1 MLKLPTA
8 VVWSGNSCHPPH
20 FTERVLRGRG
30 LDSSPGHLAGWP
42 GSRAGVVGGC
52 RERARL
58 HGRARGP
65 RLWLGKAA
73 SCSRRGFSVLFPQGI
88 FAHQVFLSDTYFVQ
102 IIRIFHFPYEKFFP
116 VEKFLVT
123 RSCRKCLNS
132 FIVIR
137 HDGALTLWMFSFFLP
152 SSLLPSFTLSVL
164 IL

>member
-1 MLKLPTA
+1 MMKLPTA

-30 LDSSPGHLAGWP
+30 LDSCPGHLTGCP
-42 GSRAGVVGGC
+42 GS
-52 RERARL
+52 RL

-65 RLWLGKAA
+65 HLCLGKAA

-88 FAHQVFLSDTYFVQ
+88 FDHQVFLSDTYFVQ

-137 HDGALTLWMFSFFLP
+137 NDGALTLWMFSFSLP
-152 SSLLPSFTLSVL
+152 SSLLPFFTLSVL